1 MMTDDD
7 FDKINRMMNQIVKTH
22 IGVMAEDFQHR
33 LGAVA
38 DGVLALDEKLDR
50 NTDELKSEIEKSR
63 AEYRGLFAGLDE
75 KIDGVEQRLD
85 AKIDGVAA
93 DLKET
98 REELKDELSA
108 GFSVVGEKA
117 CLCVD
122 APVCVRRART
132 GRRRQVEGHEARI
145 QTLERKAA

>member
-7 FDKINRMMNQIVKTH
+7 FDKINRMMNQVVKTH
-22 IGVMAEDFQHR
+22 IGVMSEDFQHR
-33 LGAVA
+33 LGVVA

-50 NTDELKSEIEKSR
+50 NTDELKVEIEKSR
-63 AEYRGLFAGLDE
+63 AEYRGLFASLDK

-85 AKIDGVAA
+85 EKIDGVAS

-98 REELKDELSA
+98 RKELKVEMSA
-108 GFSVVGEKA
+108 GFSAIGDK
-117 CLCVD
+117 
-122 APVCVRRART
+122 
-132 GRRRQVEGHEARI
+132 VEGHEARI

>member
-1 MMTDDD
+1 
-7 FDKINRMMNQIVKTH
+7 
-22 IGVMAEDFQHR
+22 VMAEDFQHR

-38 DGVLALDEKLDR
+38 DGVLALDEKLGRIND
-50 NTDELKSEIEKSR
+50 DLSGKIEASC
-63 AEYRGLFAGLDE
+63 AEYRGLFASLDE

-85 AKIDGVAA
+85 AKIDGVEQLLDAKIDGVTS

-98 REELKDELSA
+98 RKELKDEIR
-108 GFSVVGEKA
+108 VVGDKA

-145 QTLERKAA
+145 CMLERKVA